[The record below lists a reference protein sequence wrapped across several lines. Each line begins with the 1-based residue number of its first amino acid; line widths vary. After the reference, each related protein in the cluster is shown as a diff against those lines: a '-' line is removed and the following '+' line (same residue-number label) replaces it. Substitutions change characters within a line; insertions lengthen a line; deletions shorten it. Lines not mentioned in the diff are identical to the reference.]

1 MGYGP
6 EQIGPQRFRLS
17 FQLSFF
23 PGFAVTVIFQCQGT
37 FSHNGL
43 QEAPLIIM
51 QGILGSVHAD
61 RTDGLIPH
69 FQGKIFKA
77 VLIVRP
83 FPYLS
88 CKNDLAL
95 QQLFH
100 LPQGSAEDLLLAPY
114 LLQHDIGVQQDL
126 GPVGHFRRFPGLG
139 PQVLRQRTRNEG
151 HQEHDQKGR
160 LITGLIYKKGKS
172 RFRKQV
178 IEQENA
184 KQ

>member
-1 MGYGP
+1 
-6 EQIGPQRFRLS
+6 
-17 FQLSFF
+17 
-23 PGFAVTVIFQCQGT
+23 
-37 FSHNGL
+37 
-43 QEAPLIIM
+43 M

-69 FQGKIFKA
+69 FQGKVFKA
-77 VLIVRP
+77 VLIVSP

-88 CKNDLAL
+88 CKDNLPF

-100 LPQGSAEDLLLAPY
+100 LPQGGTEDLLLTPD
-114 LLQHDIGVQQDL
+114 LFQHDVGIQQDL
-126 GPVGHFRRFPGLG
+126 GPIGHLRRFPGLG
-139 PQVLRQRTRNEG
+139 PQILRQRTRNEG

-160 LITGLIYKKGKS
+160 LITGLIYKKGKP

>member
-1 MGYGP
+1 
-6 EQIGPQRFRLS
+6 
-17 FQLSFF
+17 
-23 PGFAVTVIFQCQGT
+23 
-37 FSHNGL
+37 
-43 QEAPLIIM
+43 M

-126 GPVGHFRRFPGLG
+126 GPVGHLRRFPGLG

-160 LITGLIYKKGKS
+160 LITGLIYKKGKP